1 MDKQALAADGYIGR
15 SPSARAVRAQVAA
28 FGATNATVIITAASG
43 TGKEL
48 VARAIHDASPRC
60 NGPYVTVDCG
70 AMNDNLMESELYGH
84 LRGSF
89 SGAAASRSGLL
100 AEAHGGTVFLDE
112 IGDASAALQSRL
124 LRVLEARTIREVGS
138 NVARSLDIRVVAAT
152 NRDLEAAVAAGRF
165 RADLLWRL
173 DVLRLHLPSLRELA
187 DDIPEIARHL
197 LGSIGARVGLA
208 FELTDEAEHELR
220 TRDWPGNVRQLRS
233 SLEHG
238 AAVARGPIIRAEH
251 LPPRER
257 IAGSTTALVV
267 TWERWI
273 ADKERAYLL
282 ERLSANR
289 WNRTRTAKEL
299 GLSRQTLHDKIN
311 RHRLWPRLV
320 SPEVADSQA
329 SEPQHERVG
338 ATA

>member
-1 MDKQALAADGYIGR
+1 MRDQLA
-15 SPSARAVRAQVAA
+15 V
-28 FGATNATVIITAASG
+28 FGASDATVLITAETGS
-43 TGKEL
+43 GKEL
-48 VARAIHDASPRC
+48 VARGIHDASPRRD
-60 NGPYVTVDCG
+60 GPYVTVDCG

-84 LRGSF
+84 AARSF
-89 SGAAASRSGLL
+89 TGAGASRTGLL
-100 AEAHGGTVFLDE
+100 AEADGGTLFLDE
-112 IGDASAALQSRL
+112 IGDAPPTLQARL

-138 NVARSLDIRVVAAT
+138 NVTRSVDIRIVAAT
-152 NRDLEAAVAAGRF
+152 NRDLEGAVAAGKF

-173 DVLRLHLPSLRELA
+173 DVLRLRLPSLREIS

-197 LGSIGARVGLA
+197 LDIIGTRAGIA
-208 FELTDEAEHELR
+208 FELSDEAEQELR
-220 TRDWPGNVRQLRS
+220 ARDWPGNARQLRN
-233 SLEHG
+233 SLEHA
-238 AAVARGPIIRAEH
+238 AAVAGGPVIRSAH
-251 LPPRER
+251 LPRREL
-257 IAGSTTALVV
+257 IASPATGLPV

-273 ADKERAYLL
+273 AEKERAYLL
-282 ERLSANR
+282 ARLAANR

-329 SEPQHERVG
+329 SEPQHEGVG